1 MIGIGKRPPATGKL
15 DVKNQGIFM
24 RYNPVHLSHRRIL
37 TDEQRTVLHAMA
49 GACPIGRF
57 FDDNRHYEEWM
68 VDFVYTSAKIEGNT
82 YDRID
87 TDNLLR
93 FGITAGS
100 KRYSDAKMLV
110 NLREGFSI
118 VMQADAKTTLDEE
131 YLYAL
136 HKVLMTELL
145 PASQQGIVRSSPVT
159 IGASTYRPLSDPLKL
174 KEELKALFVENERY
188 SDPFERAIHLHC
200 NLAYLQ
206 FFHDGNKRT
215 ARLMQTATLVQS
227 GITPLFFRDT
237 LIDQYQ
243 RSTVTYYETG
253 GYEPYV
259 AFFTKNYGIVA
270 AQMLDQ
276 EEIEFSA
283 AIRQGIVSNELSGPT

>member
-1 MIGIGKRPPATGKL
+1 
-15 DVKNQGIFM
+15 M
-24 RYNPVHLSHRRIL
+24 RYESTYLNHRPIL
-37 TDEQRTVLHAMA
+37 TDEQRTLLHAMA
-49 GACPIGRF
+49 RACPIGHVL
-57 FDDNRHYEEWM
+57 DDNRHFEEWM

-93 FGITAGS
+93 LGITAGS

-110 NLREGFSI
+110 NLREGFAM
-118 VMQADAKTTLDEE
+118 VMKADGKTVLDES
-131 YLYAL
+131 YLCDL

-145 PASQQGIVRSSPVT
+145 PVSQQGLVRTGPVT

-174 KEELKALFVENERY
+174 KQELKVLFAENEAY
-188 SDPFERAIHLHC
+188 TDAFERAIHLHG

-215 ARLMQTATLVQS
+215 ARLMQTAALVQS

-243 RSTVTYYETG
+243 RSTVGYYETG
-253 GYEPYV
+253 SYGPYV
-259 AFFTKNYGIVA
+259 AFFMKNYAVVA
-270 AQMLDQ
+270 AQMLD
-276 EEIEFSA
+276 EEEDAFVERMRKGLDSK
-283 AIRQGIVSNELSGPT
+283 GPAGPV

>member
-1 MIGIGKRPPATGKL
+1 
-15 DVKNQGIFM
+15 
-24 RYNPVHLSHRRIL
+24 
-37 TDEQRTVLHAMA
+37 
-49 GACPIGRF
+49 
-57 FDDNRHYEEWM
+57 M

-93 FGITAGS
+93 LGITAGS

-110 NLREGFSI
+110 NLREGFSM
-118 VMQADAKTTLDEE
+118 VMRSDATTVFNED
-131 YLYAL
+131 YLCDL

-145 PASQQGIVRSSPVT
+145 PVSQQGLVRSAPVK
-159 IGASTYRPLSDPLKL
+159 IGASSYRPLSDPIKL
-174 KEELKALFVENERY
+174 KEQLKALLAENQRY

-215 ARLMQTATLVQS
+215 ARLMQTAVLVQS
-227 GITPLFFRDT
+227 SIMPLFFRDT

-253 GYEPYV
+253 SYESYV
-259 AFFTKNYGIVA
+259 EFFMKNYAVVA
-270 AQMLDQ
+270 AQMLGQ
-276 EEIEFSA
+276 GEEEFADRINQDRSVG
-283 AIRQGIVSNELSGPT
+283 RHVGPI

>member
-1 MIGIGKRPPATGKL
+1 
-15 DVKNQGIFM
+15 M
-24 RYNPVHLSHRRIL
+24 RYNPAHLVHREIL
-37 TDEQRTVLHAMA
+37 TEDQRALLHAMA
-49 GACPIGRF
+49 ATCPIGQLIG
-57 FDDNRHYEEWM
+57 DNRHYEEWM

-93 FGITAGS
+93 LGITAGS

-118 VMQADAKTTLDEE
+118 VMKADARTQLNED
-131 YLYAL
+131 YLCDL
-136 HKVLMTELL
+136 HKALMTELL
-145 PASQQGIVRSSPVT
+145 PVSQQGLVRTGPVT
-159 IGASTYRPLSDPLKL
+159 IGASSYRPLSDPLKL
-174 KEELKALFVENERY
+174 KDELKALFAENERY
-188 SDPFERAIHLHC
+188 NDPFKRAIHLHC

-215 ARLMQTATLVQS
+215 ARLMQTAALVRS
-227 GITPLFFRDT
+227 GVMPLFFRDT

-243 RSTVTYYETG
+243 RATVGYYETG
-253 GYEPYV
+253 SYEPYA
-259 AFFTKNYGIVA
+259 AFFMKNYEIVA

-276 EEIEFSA
+276 DEADFAARVRQSLAGRPSA
-283 AIRQGIVSNELSGPT
+283 AQRGGQ